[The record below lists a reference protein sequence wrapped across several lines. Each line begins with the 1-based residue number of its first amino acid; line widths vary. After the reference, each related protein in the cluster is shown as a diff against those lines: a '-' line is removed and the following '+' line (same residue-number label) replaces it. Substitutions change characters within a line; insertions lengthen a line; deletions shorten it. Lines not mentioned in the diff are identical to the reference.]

1 MHFKNGVVAVAVL
14 TLTRIVRMDQSG
26 AVNGDSPMIIPQVSD
41 SYEVLRPASTPEF
54 LNLAT
59 DNQRKE
65 YIELESN
72 MNVPVGTLRKAQDAW
87 ATKIGG
93 PVLDA
98 YIRHVATED
107 AAKAA
112 EAARMDKAVGTLS
125 QAAQEADKVIRGII
139 MNESLTRKE
148 INALVA
154 SQMQLLPP
162 RVFNELTVALQ

>member
-14 TLTRIVRMDQSG
+14 TLARIVRMDQSG
-26 AVNGDSPMIIPQVSD
+26 AGNGDPPMIIPQVSD

-87 ATKIGG
+87 AQKIGG